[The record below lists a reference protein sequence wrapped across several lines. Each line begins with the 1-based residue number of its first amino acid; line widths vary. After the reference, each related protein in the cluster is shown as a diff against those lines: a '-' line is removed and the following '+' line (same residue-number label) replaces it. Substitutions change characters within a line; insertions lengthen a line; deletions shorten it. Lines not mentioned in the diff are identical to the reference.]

1 MKPLYS
7 IVEARNHWFRTYYSH
22 YYNELGMEP
31 STYDLCLLTTVD
43 KEGPF
48 GLVGI
53 QTDDTLFLGDER
65 FTLLEER
72 KIYEK
77 KLLAKGIEK
86 LS

>member
-1 MKPLYS
+1 MKPLYG
-7 IVEARNHWFRTYYSH
+7 IVEARNHWFGTYHSH
-22 YYNELGMEP
+22 HCNELGMEP
-31 STYDLCLLTTVD
+31 STYDLCLLTTVN

-53 QTDDTLFLGDER
+53 QTDDTLFLGDEH
-65 FTLLEER
+65 FTSLKER

-77 KLLAKGIEK
+77 KLLAKGIKK

>member
-1 MKPLYS
+1 
-7 IVEARNHWFRTYYSH
+7 
-22 YYNELGMEP
+22 MEP
-31 STYDLCLLTTVD
+31 STYDLCLLTTVN

-65 FTLLEER
+65 FTSLEER
-72 KIYEK
+72 KIHKK

-86 LS
+86 LSQDHSLSFNGCKLSLNESTSVITML